1 MGRYS
6 YTLNRGA
13 IPKETLHYYSREELE
28 LMTTYQLRE
37 ICRQERLINGIHA
50 PLDKDVLI
58 RQIMRF
64 RGRED
69 RLFITKPIDG
79 GWDRLEELLS
89 SARLNLHNTNSLR
102 GCAKI
107 TAYNGISIEYFD
119 HFTIGYLPELADTN
133 ALLVSG
139 GELCAIFNLRA
150 YGSNPDCLFITKA
163 AGLDCK
169 ESKVR
174 NYTLYCMDRVQ
185 SDLLY
190 RLYMEDSAIVP
201 EHLRFHA
208 VPVLNFEV
216 RPLLESRMPLAID
229 FGSSNTTAGIYLD
242 NAYFEGLNGDPITQ
256 ILKRDQIN
264 YVPYLDV
271 EHNDAE
277 TLILPT
283 VAAVIGIDGGE
294 THPHLQQ

>member
-1 MGRYS
+1 MSRYS

-50 PLDKDVLI
+50 PLDQDVLI

-79 GWDRLEELLS
+79 GWERLEELLS
-89 SARLNLHNTNSLR
+89 SARLNLHQTNSLR

-150 YGSNPDCLFITKA
+150 YGSDPDSLFITKA

-174 NYTLYCMDRVQ
+174 N
-185 SDLLY
+185 
-190 RLYMEDSAIVP
+190 
-201 EHLRFHA
+201 
-208 VPVLNFEV
+208 
-216 RPLLESRMPLAID
+216 
-229 FGSSNTTAGIYLD
+229 
-242 NAYFEGLNGDPITQ
+242 
-256 ILKRDQIN
+256 
-264 YVPYLDV
+264 
-271 EHNDAE
+271 
-277 TLILPT
+277 
-283 VAAVIGIDGGE
+283 
-294 THPHLQQ
+294 